1 MFSARTAWDRTENEL
16 ARLVAEARASGRRL
30 VDLTE
35 SNPTRCNIV
44 DLAPAIAELG
54 HPRGAVYEPWSLGHP
69 VAREAVAGHYRAK
82 GYDIDSDHIVITA
95 STSESYGF
103 LFHLLGDVGD
113 NVLVPQPSYP
123 LFTWLATLGGVR
135 LAPYRLDRN
144 EDWRIDFDDLERSI
158 DERTRAIVLVHPNNP
173 TGSFIRREE
182 AEQLEHIAKTH
193 GLALVVDEVFADH
206 GFSDLP
212 ADRLP
217 SFVERDGAL
226 TFVLGGLSKALLLPQ
241 CKLGWIV
248 VDGPPH
254 LVAEAL
260 SRLELIA
267 DTFLSVSTPVQLALP
282 ALLERHSETVARTLA
297 RTEGN
302 LRALDEALA
311 TLGPESP
318 LRRLPV
324 DGGWYVTLEVPR
336 VHDEDGWVELLLEE
350 EGLHV
355 HPGYFFDFDRD
366 GFLVLSL
373 LPEPEIFAEAVVRL
387 VRRIAREA
395 E

>member
-1 MFSARTAWDRTENEL
+1 MFSARTAWDRTENKL
-16 ARLVAEARASGRRL
+16 TRLLAEARASGRRL

-35 SNPTRCNIV
+35 SNPTRCNIIDSV
-44 DLAPAIAELG
+44 PAIAELG

-69 VAREAVAGHYRAK
+69 VAREAVARHYQLK
-82 GYDIDSDHIVITA
+82 GYDIDADHVVITA

-113 NVLVPQPSYP
+113 SVLVPQPSYP

-135 LAPYRLDRN
+135 LAPYRLDRAD
-144 EDWRIDFDDLERSI
+144 EWRIDFDDLERSI

-173 TGSFIRREE
+173 TGSYIRREE
-182 AEQLEHIAKTH
+182 AERLERIAKAH
-193 GLALVVDEVFADH
+193 DLALVVDEVFADH

-248 VDGPPH
+248 VDGPPRQ
-254 LVAEAL
+254 VVEAL

-267 DTFLSVSTPVQLALP
+267 DTYLSVSTPVQLALP
-282 ALLERHSETVARTLA
+282 ALLERHAETVSRTLA

-302 LRALDEALA
+302 LRALDDALA
-311 TLGPESP
+311 SLGPEAP
-318 LRRLPV
+318 LRRLPA

-373 LPEPEIFAEAVVRL
+373 LPEPEIFAEAAARL